1 MHDYKQSPN
10 RQRDP
15 DAIVA
20 LICAISA
27 LGFAVMLWA
36 GVV

>member
-1 MHDYKQSPN
+1 MNDYKHTTRP
-10 RQRDP
+10 QRDS
-15 DAIVA
+15 DAIVGV
-20 LICAISA
+20 ICAISA

>member
-1 MHDYKQSPN
+1 MHDYKHTSRP
-10 RQRDP
+10 RRDP

>member
-1 MHDYKQSPN
+1 MNDYKHSPN

-15 DAIVA
+15 DAIVGV
-20 LICAISA
+20 ICAVSA
-27 LGFAVMLWA
+27 IAFFVMLWA